1 MTTENSTP
9 PATPEFLGGSDGG
22 SGHLISI
29 ADQTLAFR
37 PVAIGDA
44 TPTGTQI
51 ARAAGKTPAPNVVV
65 MALSGDGQLELV
77 RPDEAVDLRQVNRF
91 VVVESD
97 RLYLLTINVE
107 RFEWPCRVI
116 SGAVVRKLGH
126 VPADEEI
133 LFDRED
139 QKDVVVGDTDLI
151 DLEHHGVEA
160 FHSRKRVWKLN
171 VQGVVLDL
179 TQPTI
184 SVRDA
189 MIKAGFDVNARWY
202 IFLKV
207 HGQPKKEVA
216 LDYVVDLRTPGIE
229 KIRLTPK
236 GIDNGEGAPPPRRDF
251 ALLERDEIYLD
262 NLGLRWETMVDAK
275 RRWLLIHDYP
285 IMAGYTIAKTCMA
298 LEIPLTY
305 PGAQIDMFYAYPPLA
320 LTSGRAIDRT
330 QVRAMILGLEFHGW
344 SRHRNASAPW
354 DAAHDCVATHL
365 ALVES
370 AIAKEVGL

>member
-22 SGHLISI
+22 PNHLISI

-37 PVAIGDA
+37 AIAIGDA
-44 TPTGTQI
+44 TPTGAQI
-51 ARAAGKTPAPNVVV
+51 ARAAGKAPAPNVVV
-65 MALSGDGQLELV
+65 MAVLPDGQLELV
-77 RPDEAVDLRQVNRF
+77 RPDEVVDLRRINRF

-116 SGAVVRKLGH
+116 SGGAVRKLGQ

-133 LFDRED
+133 LFDREN
-139 QKDVVVGDTDLI
+139 QKDQVIDDADLV
-151 DLEHHGVEA
+151 DLEHQGVEA
-160 FHSRKRVWKLN
+160 FHSRKRNWKLN
-171 VQGVVLDL
+171 VQGVILDL

-184 SVRDA
+184 AVGEA
-189 MIKAGFDVNARWY
+189 MTKAGFDVKARWY

-207 HGQPKKEVA
+207 EGQPKKEVT

-229 KIRLTPK
+229 KIRLTPR

-251 ALLERDEIYLD
+251 ALLERDETYLD
-262 NLGLRWETMVDAK
+262 NLGLRWETVVDAK
-275 RRWLLIHDYP
+275 RRWLLIHDHP
-285 IMAGYTIAKTCMA
+285 VMAGYTIAKTCMA

-320 LTSGRAIDRT
+320 LKSGRAIDRT
-330 QVRAMILGLEFHGW
+330 QVRATILGLEFHGW

>member
-22 SGHLISI
+22 SSHLISI

-51 ARAAGKTPAPNVVV
+51 ARAAGKAPAPNVVV
-65 MALSGDGQLELV
+65 MAVSPDGQLELV
-77 RPDEAVDLRQVNRF
+77 RPDGVVDLRRIDRF

-97 RLYLLTINVE
+97 RLYLLAINVE

-116 SGAVVRKLGH
+116 SGGAVRKLGR

-139 QKDVVVGDTDLI
+139 QKDRVIGDADLI
-151 DLEHHGVEA
+151 DLEHQGVET
-160 FHSRKRVWKLN
+160 FHSRKRDWKLN
-171 VQGVVLDL
+171 VQGVILDL

-184 SVRDA
+184 AVGEA
-189 MIKAGFDVNARWY
+189 MTKAGFDVKARWY

-207 HGQPKKEVA
+207 EGQPKKEVT
-216 LDYVVDLRTPGIE
+216 LDYIVDLRTPGIE
-229 KIRLTPK
+229 KIRLTPR
-236 GIDNGEGAPPPRRDF
+236 GIDNGEGAPSPRRDF
-251 ALLERDEIYLD
+251 ALLERDEIYL
-262 NLGLRWETMVDAK
+262 NHLGLRWETVVDAE
-275 RRWLLIHDYP
+275 RRWLLLHDYP
-285 IMAGYTIAKTCMA
+285 VLAGYTNDKTCLA

-320 LTSGRAIDRT
+320 LKNGRPIDRT
-330 QVRAMILGLEFHGW
+330 QVRGTILGLEFHGW

-354 DAAHDCVATHL
+354 VAAHDCVATHL

>member
-9 PATPEFLGGSDGG
+9 PATPEFFGSSDGG
-22 SGHLISI
+22 FSHLISV
-29 ADQTLAFR
+29 ADQTLASR

-51 ARAAGKTPAPNVVV
+51 ARAAGMAPAPNVVV
-65 MALSGDGQLELV
+65 MALSADGQLELV
-77 RPDEAVDLRQVNRF
+77 RPDEVVDLRQVNRF

-116 SGAVVRKLGH
+116 SGGAVRKLGR

-139 QKDVVVGDTDLI
+139 RKDRVIGDADLV
-151 DLEHHGVEA
+151 DLEHQGVEA
-160 FHSRKRVWKLN
+160 FHSRKRNWKLN

-184 SVRDA
+184 AVGDA
-189 MIKAGFDVNARWY
+189 MTKAGFDVKARWY

-207 HGQPKKEVA
+207 EGQPKKEVT

-229 KIRLTPK
+229 KIRLTPR

-251 ALLERDEIYLD
+251 ALLERDEIYLND
-262 NLGLRWETMVDAK
+262 LGLRWETVVDAQ

-285 IMAGYTIAKTCMA
+285 VLAGYTIGKTCLA

-320 LTSGRAIDRT
+320 LKSGRAIDRT
-330 QVRAMILGLEFHGW
+330 QVRATILGLEFHGW

>member
-9 PATPEFLGGSDGG
+9 PATPEFLGGSDG
-22 SGHLISI
+22 SSSHLISI

-51 ARAAGKTPAPNVVV
+51 ARAAGKALAPNVVV
-65 MALSGDGQLELV
+65 MAVLPDGQLELV
-77 RPDEAVDLRQVNRF
+77 RPDEVVDLRRIDRF

-116 SGAVVRKLGH
+116 SGGAVRKLGR

-139 QKDVVVGDTDLI
+139 QKDRVIGDADLV

-160 FHSRKRVWKLN
+160 FHSRKRNWKLN
-171 VQGVVLDL
+171 VQGVILDL

-184 SVRDA
+184 AVGDA
-189 MIKAGFDVNARWY
+189 MTKAGFDVKARCY

-207 HGQPKKEVA
+207 EGQPKKEVT

-229 KIRLTPK
+229 KIRLTPR
-236 GIDNGEGAPPPRRDF
+236 GIDNGEGAPSPRRDF
-251 ALLERDEIYLD
+251 ALLERDEIYLND
-262 NLGLRWETMVDAK
+262 LGLRWETVVDAQ

-285 IMAGYTIAKTCMA
+285 VLAGYTIGKTCLA

-320 LTSGRAIDRT
+320 LKSGRAIDRT
-330 QVRAMILGLEFHGW
+330 QVRATILGLEFHGW

-370 AIAKEVGL
+370 AIGKEVGL

>member
-1 MTTENSTP
+1 MTTENSTQ
-9 PATPEFLGGSDGG
+9 PAAPEFLGGSDGG
-22 SGHLISI
+22 SSHLISI
-29 ADQTLAFR
+29 ADQTLAFHH
-37 PVAIGDA
+37 VAIGDA
-44 TPTGTQI
+44 TPTGIQI
-51 ARAAGKTPAPNVVV
+51 ARAAGKALAPNVVV
-65 MALSGDGQLELV
+65 MALSADGQLELV

-116 SGAVVRKLGH
+116 SGGAVRKLGR

-133 LFDRED
+133 FLDRED
-139 QKDVVVGDTDLI
+139 QKDRMIGNADLV
-151 DLEHHGVEA
+151 DLDHRGVEA
-160 FHSRKRVWKLN
+160 FHSRKRNWKLN

-184 SVRDA
+184 AVGDA
-189 MIKAGFDVNARWY
+189 MTKAGFDVKARWY

-207 HGQPKKEVA
+207 EGQPKKEVT

-229 KIRLTPK
+229 KIRLTPR

-251 ALLERDEIYLD
+251 ALLERDEVYLND
-262 NLGLRWETMVDAK
+262 LGLRWETVVDAQ
-275 RRWLLIHDYP
+275 RRWLLIYDYP
-285 IMAGYTIAKTCMA
+285 VLAGYTIGKTCLA

-330 QVRAMILGLEFHGW
+330 QVRATIVGLEFHGW

-354 DAAHDCVATHL
+354 DVAHDCVATHL

>member
-1 MTTENSTP
+1 MTTENSVP
-9 PATPEFLGGSDGG
+9 PATPDC
-22 SGHLISI
+22 HLISI

-51 ARAAGKTPAPNVVV
+51 ARAAGKAPTPNVVV
-65 MALSGDGQLELV
+65 MAVLPAGQLELV
-77 RPDEAVDLRQVNRF
+77 RPDEVVDLRQINRF

-116 SGAVVRKLGH
+116 SGGAVRKLGL

-139 QKDVVVGDTDLI
+139 KKDRVIGDADLV
-151 DLEHHGVEA
+151 DLEHQGVEA
-160 FHSRKRVWKLN
+160 FHSRKRDWKLN
-171 VQGVVLDL
+171 VQGVILDL
-179 TQPTI
+179 TQSTI
-184 SVRDA
+184 AVSEA
-189 MIKAGFDVNARWY
+189 MTKAGFDIKARWY

-207 HGQPKKEVA
+207 EGQPKKEVT

-229 KIRLTPK
+229 KIRLTPR
-236 GIDNGEGAPPPRRDF
+236 GIDNGEGAPPLRRDF
-251 ALLERDEIYLD
+251 ALLERDEIYLND
-262 NLGLRWETMVDAK
+262 LGLRWETVVDVQ

-285 IMAGYTIAKTCMA
+285 VLAGYTFDKTCLA

-320 LTSGRAIDRT
+320 LKSGRAIDRT
-330 QVRAMILGLEFHGW
+330 QVRATILGLEFHGW